1 MCNQN
6 CNQGRNCACGPR
18 DCIDDAA
25 DEIEQLR
32 KLAQDAYSAWNSDQ
46 ETKVGKLLRAMLDG
60 GFRKT
65 YRPDLVTPNAGVTGA
80 GARRGTGVSRHI
92 RPPAR

>member
-1 MCNQN
+1 MCLVEQLRKLSAEN
-6 CNQGRNCACGPR
+6 AAPR
-18 DCIDDAA
+18 DCIDVAA

-32 KLAQDAYSAWNSDQ
+32 KLARDAYAAWNSDQ

-65 YRPDLVTPNAGVTGA
+65 YRPDTVPPNAE
-80 GARRGTGVSRHI
+80 VSGD
-92 RPPAR
+92 